1 MAHQL
6 KFSFPFCAMG
16 RNARTKFFKIH
27 QVGNLMHE
35 SNQECKWIEVFVD
48 GYAVAAVFGWWT
60 VIAEFCESR
69 IFDPKLD
76 FVLLH

>member
-1 MAHQL
+1 
-6 KFSFPFCAMG
+6 MG

-60 VIAEFCESR
+60 VIAEFGESR
-69 IFDPKLD
+69 IFDPELD